1 MGTEQAQV
9 VSLKRTLEGMTL
21 AGVTLIQQ
29 AIDAQRRYHEAQRN
43 GVRPDEVER
52 LRVLAD
58 SLFQTVTD
66 YQLYARGHQL
76 LTRH

>member
-1 MGTEQAQV
+1 
-9 VSLKRTLEGMTL
+9 MTL

-43 GVRPDEVER
+43 GARPDEVER
-52 LRVLAD
+52 LRILAD

-66 YQLYARGHQL
+66 YQ
-76 LTRH
+76 

>member
-1 MGTEQAQV
+1 MT
-9 VSLKRTLEGMTL
+9 SLKRTIEEVAL

-43 GVRPDEVER
+43 GALRDEVER
-52 LRVLAD
+52 LRILAGL
-58 SLFQTVTD
+58 LFQTVTD
-66 YQLYARGHQL
+66 YQLYACGHQL